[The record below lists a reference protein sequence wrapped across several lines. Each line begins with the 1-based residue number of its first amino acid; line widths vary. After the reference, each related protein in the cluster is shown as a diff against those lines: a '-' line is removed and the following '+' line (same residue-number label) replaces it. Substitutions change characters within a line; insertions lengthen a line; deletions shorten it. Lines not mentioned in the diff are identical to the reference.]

1 MLRYLLFLVLLSSAN
16 TLLAQKT
23 DQSST
28 RDPFAAQQQLLE
40 EGVRNGQY
48 VGVVA
53 GMWRDGAIQWIG
65 GAGHRNVE
73 AQIPADSNTIHR
85 IASIAK
91 PMTAVAIMQL
101 AERGQLDLDASVQ
114 AYVPGFPEKKKGV
127 ITVRDLLSH
136 GSGIRN
142 YKNEREGAP
151 TEHYATLTDAM
162 AVFQDRRLLFEP
174 GTSYSYA
181 TYNYVV
187 LGVIIEAVSGQ
198 SYEDYMREHIWEPA
212 GMTSTSVEQAGTAYE
227 NKAVLYSKGKDGAME
242 KAPQTD
248 LSLKI
253 PGGGLQS
260 TVGDLLRFG
269 EAILTDALIS
279 RASLE
284 EMIRDTGLK
293 TEGNP
298 YALGW
303 YIYGKADS
311 PSGRIIG
318 HSGSQT
324 GTSSQLGIFLDANL
338 VVAGFSNTTDSW
350 GDLVQLVFQLP
361 NPGK

>member
-1 MLRYLLFLVLLSSAN
+1 MMSGCV
-16 TLLAQKT
+16 LLAQKK

-28 RDPFAAQQQLLE
+28 TDPFAGQQQLLE
-40 EGVRNGQY
+40 EAVRNGQY
-48 VGVVA
+48 TGVVA
-53 GMWRDGAIQWIG
+53 GMWRDGTIQWIG
-65 GAGHRNVE
+65 GAGHRDLD
-73 AQIPADSNTIHR
+73 AQIPADSNMIHR

-101 AERGQLDLDASVQ
+101 VERGQLDLDASIQ
-114 AYVPGFPEKKKGV
+114 TYVPGFPEKKKGV

-142 YKNEREGAP
+142 YKNDREGFP
-151 TEHYATLTDAM
+151 TEHYASLTDAM
-162 AVFQDRRLLFEP
+162 AVFHDRRLLFEP

-212 GMTSTSVEQAGTAYE
+212 GMTSTSVEQAGTQYK
-227 NKAVLYSKGKDGAME
+227 NKAVLYSKAKDGAWE
-242 KAPQTD
+242 RAPQTD

-260 TVGDLLRFG
+260 TLGDLLRFG
-269 EAILTDALIS
+269 EAIINDKLIS
-279 RASLE
+279 RSSLE
-284 EMIRDTGLK
+284 MMIRDTGLK
-293 TEGNP
+293 TQGNP
-298 YALGW
+298 YGLGW
-303 YIYGKADS
+303 YIYGQGDS
-311 PSGRIIG
+311 PSGSIIG
-318 HSGSQT
+318 HSGSQM

-350 GDLVQLVFQLP
+350 GDLVKLVFQLP
-361 NPGK
+361 NP

>member
-1 MLRYLLFLVLLSSAN
+1 MSRYLLFLLFMMSAWV
-16 TLLAQKT
+16 LLAQKT
-23 DQSST
+23 DQSAT
-28 RDPFAAQQQLLE
+28 DDPFTAQQQLLE

-53 GMWRDGAIQWIG
+53 GMWRDGAIQWMG
-65 GAGHRNVE
+65 GAGHRDVE
-73 AQIPADSNTIHR
+73 DQIPADSNMIHR

-101 AERGQLDLDASVQ
+101 AEEGRLDLDASVQ
-114 AYVPGFPEKKKGV
+114 TYLPGFPEKKKGV
-127 ITVRDLLSH
+127 IRVRDLLSH

-142 YKNEREGAP
+142 YKNDRESFP

-187 LGVIIEAVSGQ
+187 LGAIIEAVSGQ
-198 SYEDYMREHIWEPA
+198 SYEDYMREQIWEPV
-212 GMTSTSVEQAGTAYE
+212 GMSSTSVEQAGTRYE
-227 NKAVLYSKGKDGAME
+227 NKAVLYSRAKDGSWE
-242 KAPQTD
+242 RAPQTD
-248 LSLKI
+248 LSLKV
-253 PGGGLQS
+253 PGGGIQS
-260 TVGDLLRFG
+260 TIGDLLRFG
-269 EAILTDALIS
+269 EAILTDKLIS
-279 RASLE
+279 RSSLE

-298 YALGW
+298 YGLGW

-311 PSGRIIG
+311 PSGRIMG
-318 HSGSQT
+318 HSGSQM

-338 VVAGFSNTTDSW
+338 VVAGFSNATDSW
-350 GDLVQLVFQLP
+350 GDLVQLVFKLP
-361 NPGK
+361 NPN